1 MNSNV
6 LMVIAGM
13 ALVTYLPRIL
23 PFYLFSKMNL
33 SKRMMLFLKCI
44 PYTALGALL
53 LPDVFSAVEG
63 NNAASLIGAVTAV
76 VLTYL
81 FKNMIVTV
89 IGAIAAVYV
98 VLILI

>member
-1 MNSNV
+1 MNSN

-44 PYTALGALL
+44 PYTALGALI

>member
-44 PYTALGALL
+44 PYTALGALI

-76 VLTYL
+76 VLTYM

>member
-1 MNSNV
+1 MNSNI
-6 LMVIAGM
+6 LMVIVGM

-44 PYTALGALL
+44 PYTALGALI

>member
-6 LMVIAGM
+6 LIVIAGM

-44 PYTALGALL
+44 PYTALGALI

-76 VLTYL
+76 VLTYM

>member
-1 MNSNV
+1 MNSN

-44 PYTALGALL
+44 PYTALGALI

-76 VLTYL
+76 VLTYM

>member
-6 LMVIAGM
+6 LIVIAGM

-44 PYTALGALL
+44 PYTALGALI

>member
-44 PYTALGALL
+44 PYTALGALI

>member
-1 MNSNV
+1 MNSNI
-6 LMVIAGM
+6 LMVIVGM

-44 PYTALGALL
+44 PYTALGALI

-63 NNAASLIGAVTAV
+63 NNTASLIGAVTAV

>member
-6 LMVIAGM
+6 LMVIVGM

-33 SKRMMLFLKCI
+33 SKKMMLFLKCI
-44 PYTALGALL
+44 PYTALGALI

>member
-1 MNSNV
+1 MNNNV

-44 PYTALGALL
+44 PYTALGALIP
-53 LPDVFSAVEG
+53 PDVFSAVEG
-63 NNAASLIGAVTAV
+63 NSTASLIGAVTGV

-89 IGAIAAVYV
+89 IGAIAAVYA

>member
-44 PYTALGALL
+44 PYTALGALI
-53 LPDVFSAVEG
+53 LPDIFSAVEG

-89 IGAIAAVYV
+89 IGAIAAVYA

>member
-6 LMVIAGM
+6 LMVIVGM

-44 PYTALGALL
+44 PYTALGALI

>member
-33 SKRMMLFLKCI
+33 SKKMMLFLKCI
-44 PYTALGALL
+44 PYTALGALI